1 MLMTSNGSFTPVI
14 ILFYDRH
21 NQNKIIETNSLFSTF
36 FQRSTQDSV
45 IFIDIAEKIQDYSP
59 GRPYAGKQKRK
70 KKNKTLPV
78 GLGPQRGPHWPIG
91 LGYQPGRKK
100 YTQRRQDIQSKPHL
114 HPPDC
119 TSASIEPLEVKT
131 VAERGAERHATP
143 HRRGPPPCRT
153 QHRGVVA
160 TKLCLPTT

>member
-91 LGYQPGRKK
+91 LGYQPGRKN
-100 YTQRRQDIQSKPHL
+100 THNDDRRYKANHISTHQTDLVLALSHL
-114 HPPDC
+114 
-119 TSASIEPLEVKT
+119 
-131 VAERGAERHATP
+131 R
-143 HRRGPPPCRT
+143 
-153 QHRGVVA
+153 
-160 TKLCLPTT
+160 